1 MLVIKKV
8 QYSNTHKQPAAHEE
22 FCPQWFREYVSFWTH
37 ISGTDSPGSS
47 SVSVCVC
54 FLHNLLCSR
63 SCPVSLDCSMAQ
75 SIAVHTPGWAC
86 AGFRGSSS
94 QGPHL
99 LHPELF
105 LQPSR
110 QCPWGCSKCCVCDS
124 ESFQKAPFL
133 IVSWAISRW
142 YVKRD
147 FSDQINLENS
157 ELKMSL
163 EVLECLRAFK

>member
-1 MLVIKKV
+1 MKNSVLSDSLNV
-8 QYSNTHKQPAAHEE
+8 SLSTHLRNRFPKQL
-22 FCPQWFREYVSFWTH
+22 FCL
-37 ISGTDSPGSS
+37 
-47 SVSVCVC
+47 SVFVC
-54 FLHNLLCSR
+54 FLHNPRVLNPAVLTPLSCVFGLLHGTEHC
-63 SCPVSLDCSMAQ
+63 
-75 SIAVHTPGWAC
+75 VHTPGWAC
-86 AGFRGSSS
+86 VCFRGSNS

-99 LHPELF
+99 LQPELF

-133 IVSWAISRW
+133 IVSWAISWW

-157 ELKMSL
+157 ELKKSL